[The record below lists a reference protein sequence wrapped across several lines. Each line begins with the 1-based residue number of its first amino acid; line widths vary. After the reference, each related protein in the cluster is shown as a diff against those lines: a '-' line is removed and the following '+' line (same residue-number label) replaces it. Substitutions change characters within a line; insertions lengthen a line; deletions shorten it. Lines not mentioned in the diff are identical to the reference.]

1 MMRLAE
7 SRTDD
12 SSFNGQIEKAP
23 GNEPSAFIALIRRQK
38 NLDELVVG
46 VAADDG
52 DLPLLFQLAY
62 LLHDSKL
69 ALLDL

>member
-1 MMRLAE
+1 MNFAE

-12 SSFNGQIEKAP
+12 SSSNGQMEKAP

-38 NLDELVVG
+38 TLDELVVG
-46 VAADDG
+46 VALDDG

-69 ALLDL
+69 DLLDL